1 MNSLGNGLSIL
12 ILCDYT
18 PHHNW
23 MTFLCW
29 YSLSVN
35 LPDAKIFISCNRTLK
50 YQHFNW
56 VYKCKIPFMLHKPME
71 ISDRIEYSIK
81 DKKIDFPLLIIPADV
96 VCIREIPE
104 LLDERIY
111 LENQKELCGDCK
123 DENLYPFV
131 TYRGGWGN
139 FNVDS
144 WINTYDC
151 PFLTNLKY
159 TSFDMNANEIKI
171 GQIWQKAAELYKGV
185 K

>member
-1 MNSLGNGLSIL
+1 M
-12 ILCDYT
+12 
-18 PHHNW
+18 
-23 MTFLCW
+23 
-29 YSLSVN
+29 
-35 LPDAKIFISCNRTLK
+35 
-50 YQHFNW
+50 
-56 VYKCKIPFMLHKPME
+56 
-71 ISDRIEYSIK
+71 
-81 DKKIDFPLLIIPADV
+81 IIPADV

-111 LENQKELCGDCK
+111 LEDQKELCGDCK

-131 TYRGGWGN
+131 TYRGGWGS

-151 PFLTNLKY
+151 PFLTNFKY